1 MGPFIIIAIIIF
13 LVLVVLSVCA
23 YPFICASV
31 VINCKRY
38 KEIVTGVLLIVT
50 IAFYLFA
57 CTNLE
62 HAFDNWCYSVYA
74 GIVLTPIVLYLC
86 TGLEEPLKWVENGG
100 TPLHQNIVIPLIT
113 FLTSSLF
120 AIEGCLRMAHSFSAY
135 KMINYGWGNTDD
147 SWWYYYE
154 EFHYAGC
161 LLFFVSLI
169 SALFIGISFFSG
181 YKAYRHKLI
190 VEEEKKSRIEGE
202 INSVTQRL
210 KIDDA
215 LLMAFDTHQRDEAV
229 VYYNTLC
236 KAIITALESSD
247 ERTGYSFEYS
257 SFNDI
262 STSYN
267 VLLIKNRNKSFY
279 FYPMGIVIKNFDNI
293 YKYIPIGSTT
303 VSLKTE
309 RKSISNALPSDVH
322 PIRQFWLHSCRDG
335 SPDLR
340 YKYNPKTYVYEY
352 CFLSIAELMLHVYRI
367 KSAKDVMCAYNKM
380 YSYITQIKTKLQNDI
395 MSVSSTEKVATSNDV
410 QDKKNNNNVQQ
421 VYDVI
426 KKPNQYIAGNSQETL
441 EECFC
446 DIILKRGTDILKDNS
461 ILSIMCSLYK
471 DLDMSE
477 YKNVITVMTKE
488 NFLYQFVE
496 PSKMNDFTLY
506 NLSSS
511 FANKQKI
518 NSQKCIF
525 VTQALVN
532 ALKKV
537 KHIKQEIQQH

>member
-1 MGPFIIIAIIIF
+1 
-13 LVLVVLSVCA
+13 
-23 YPFICASV
+23 
-31 VINCKRY
+31 
-38 KEIVTGVLLIVT
+38 
-50 IAFYLFA
+50 
-57 CTNLE
+57 
-62 HAFDNWCYSVYA
+62 VYA

-86 TGLEEPLKWVENGG
+86 TGLEEPGKWPEKGEK
-100 TPLHQNIVIPLIT
+100 PLHQNIVIPLMT

-120 AIEGCLRMAHSFSAY
+120 AIEGCLRMAHSFSAH
-135 KMINYGWGNTDD
+135 KLINYGWGNTDD

-154 EFHYAGC
+154 EFHYAGS

-169 SALFIGISFFSG
+169 SALLIGISFYSG
-181 YKAYRHKLI
+181 YKAFRHKLV

-262 STSYN
+262 STSYK
-267 VLLIKNRNKSFY
+267 VLLIRNRNRSFY
-279 FYPMGIVIKNFDNI
+279 FYPTGIVIKNFNDI
-293 YKYIPIGSTT
+293 YKYVPIGSTT
-303 VSLKTE
+303 VSLKKE
-309 RKSISNALPSDVH
+309 RKSISNALPSDVQ
-322 PIRQFWLHSCRDG
+322 PIYQSWLHSCRDG

-352 CFLSIAELMLHVYRI
+352 GFLTIAELTLHVYRI
-367 KSAKDVMCAYNKM
+367 KNAKDVVSAYNKM
-380 YSYITQIKTKLQNDI
+380 YSYISQIMAKMQNDLQK
-395 MSVSSTEKVATSNDV
+395 VSSVEKIATPDDILDN
-410 QDKKNNNNVQQ
+410 KKVNNNEQQ
-421 VYDVI
+421 VDDVV
-426 KKPNQYIAGNSQETL
+426 KKSNQYIADISPKSL

-446 DIILKRGTDILKDNS
+446 DIILKRGTDILKDNGF
-461 ILSIMCSLYK
+461 LNIMSSLYK

-477 YKNVITVMTKE
+477 YKDIITVMVKE
-488 NFLYQFVE
+488 DFLYQFVE
-496 PSKMNDFTLY
+496 PNKQNDFALY
-506 NLSSS
+506 NQSSS
-511 FANKQKI
+511 FAHKQKL
-518 NSQKCIF
+518 NSQKCLF

-532 ALKKV
+532 ALKNV
-537 KHIKQEIQQH
+537 KNVKQ